1 MPGWVERD
9 IHEMQRACTIGA
21 DADIMASHGH
31 VPSITSLLDDSDVLA
46 AVVDAEPGDAVEIE
60 PGFVAHDRLR
70 GKS

>member
-1 MPGWVERD
+1 
-9 IHEMQRACTIGA
+9 
-21 DADIMASHGH
+21 
-31 VPSITSLLDDSDVLA
+31 VLA